1 MLFSAISTNKDNC
14 ITGWVEP
21 WRIAIAGAGIS
32 GFAILG
38 HLVTQLRDQTERPIQ
53 ISLFQPER
61 TYQEANLTKAQKTRL
76 AHFKALNKQTFIG
89 GGQVYDPMQ
98 PALFTFNGGSAVR
111 GFDFAQQRFD
121 TANYFNWMQANR
133 DLLAVLYPDFAPE
146 QGQQLHPDHTLDD
159 LHGTS
164 PRGAYGLYLDE
175 QFRRLLAHLPS
186 HIMVQTIPQAVQSFV
201 PSEQRVHVQTATA
214 SYQVN
219 QLVCTIG
226 HRFAPIRPE
235 WQGQVFAAYPCDR
248 YGAELPAHLTIV
260 GAGPSGI
267 EVALHALHNLGVER
281 VSLVSRRGYAR
292 LPQIEP
298 AVSYTCP
305 WLTRQQMQRNPT
317 ARWAQYLLRQSL
329 LTAYRVSDIAYPGW
343 EAMLH
348 IENYGCFLA
357 DYLQQATPAHPLARL
372 ARPVMSFYGQTKD
385 LLSSDE
391 RVKVRQ
397 LLSSVKHLFAT
408 QSWACAE
415 LMLAAM
421 QAGRLSLQAGTLLN
435 HCETPTIV
443 WPDSKQWQPN
453 SVILATGFDSQIA
466 PIYSLAVAQGA
477 AVVDDSGKLA
487 VNSTTGALIDA
498 YGTTTNCYQIVGT
511 SLSSVDRQAA
521 QTAKA
526 LVQQM
531 ALWQETSV

>member
-1 MLFSAISTNKDNC
+1 MFPAISTDKDNC
-14 ITGWVEP
+14 ITGWTEP
-21 WRIAIAGAGIS
+21 WQIAIAGAGVS

-38 HLVTQLRDQTERPIQ
+38 HLVTQLRDKTEKPIQ
-53 ISLFQPER
+53 IFLFQPKR

-76 AHFKALNKQTFIG
+76 AYFKALDKPTLIG

-98 PALFTFNGGSAVR
+98 PALFTFNGGNAVR
-111 GFDFAQQRFD
+111 GFDFAQQHFD
-121 TANYFNWMQANR
+121 TANYFDWMQANR
-133 DLLAVLYPDFAPE
+133 NLLATLYPDFAPE
-146 QGQQLHPDHTLDD
+146 QGQQRHPDHNLDD

-175 QFRRLLAHLPS
+175 QFRRLLAHLPR
-186 HIMVQTIPQAVQSFV
+186 HISVQTIPQAIQSFI
-201 PSEQRVHVQTATA
+201 PSEQMVQMQTVAA

-235 WQGQVFAAYPCDR
+235 WQGQVFAAYPCDH

-267 EVALHALHNLGVER
+267 EVALHALNNLGVER

-298 AVSYTCP
+298 AVPYTCP

-317 ARWAQYLLRQSL
+317 AQWAQCLLKQSL
-329 LTAYRVSDIAYPGW
+329 LTAYQVSNLAYPGW

-348 IENYGCFLA
+348 IENYGRFLA
-357 DYLQQATPAHPLARL
+357 DYMQQATPAHPLARL
-372 ARPVMSFYGQTKD
+372 VRPVMSFFSQSQD

-391 RVKVRQ
+391 RVKLQQ

-415 LMLAAM
+415 MMLAAM
-421 QAGRLSLQAGTLLN
+421 QTGRLSLQAGTFLP
-435 HCETPTIV
+435 HCKTPTIV
-443 WPDSKQWQPN
+443 GPDSKPWQPN

-466 PIYSLAVAQGA
+466 PIYSLAIAQGA
-477 AVVDDSGKLA
+477 VVIDDSGELA
-487 VNSTTGALIDA
+487 VNPTTGALMGT
-498 YGTTTNCYQIVGT
+498 YGTNINCYQVAGT

-531 ALWQETSV
+531 ALYR

>member
-1 MLFSAISTNKDNC
+1 MVLAISTDKDNC
-14 ITGWVEP
+14 ITDWTEP

-38 HLVTQLRDQTERPIQ
+38 HLVTQLRDKTETPIQ

-76 AHFKALNKQTFIG
+76 AYFKALDQPTLIG
-89 GGQVYDPMQ
+89 GGQVYDPVQ
-98 PALFTFNGGSAVR
+98 PALFTFNGGNAVR

-121 TANYFNWMQANR
+121 TANYFNWMQSNR
-133 DLLAVLYPDFAPE
+133 DLLAALYPDFDPE
-146 QGQQLHPDHTLDD
+146 QSQQRHPDHTLND

-175 QFRRLLAHLPS
+175 QFRRLLAHLPN
-186 HIMVQTIPQAVQSFV
+186 HITVRTIPQSIQSFM
-201 PSEQRVHVQTATA
+201 PSEQTTHVQTATT

-235 WQGQVFAAYPCDR
+235 WHGQAFAAYPCDR
-248 YGAELPAHLTIV
+248 YGAELSAHVTVV

-292 LPQIEP
+292 LPQVEP
-298 AVSYTCP
+298 AMSYTCP
-305 WLTRQQMQRNPT
+305 WLTRQQIQRNPT
-317 ARWAQYLLRQSL
+317 AQWAQYLLQQSL
-329 LTAYRVSDIAYPGW
+329 LTAYQGSNIAYPGW
-343 EAMLH
+343 EAMLQ
-348 IENYGCFLA
+348 IENYGRFLA

-372 ARPVMSFYGQTKD
+372 ARPVMSFLHQTQT

-391 RVKVRQ
+391 RVKLQQ

-415 LMLAAM
+415 MMLAAM
-421 QAGRLSLQAGTLLN
+421 QSGRLSLQAGTFLP
-435 HCETPTIV
+435 HCKTPTIV
-443 WPDSKQWQPN
+443 SPDSKRWQPN

-466 PIYSLAVAQGA
+466 PIYSLAIAQGA
-477 AVVDDSGKLA
+477 AVVDTSGRLA
-487 VNSTTGALIDA
+487 VNPTTGALIDT
-498 YGTTTNCYQIVGT
+498 YGTNTNCYQVVGT

-521 QTAKA
+521 KTAKA

-531 ALWQETSV
+531 AILQPTS